1 MKKLLT
7 PIIPLIATSFVFSQQ
22 ESTVISQGL
31 SLRDYMPIHE
41 EEFSIRSQKYFN
53 IKKVE
58 LESEQLTVG
67 RESFVLYPK
76 NGFLVP
82 TTESIFENADPNK
95 PPYTADEIAS
105 LFQDTTHWLTNRIV
119 AYNKLLFNDDESTTS
134 YFLENID
141 DANEVVVDYGYD
153 QNLAITRYV
162 IEELNLESVDI
173 DVLQKLFFYAKDGSF
188 RIKIAEQ
195 IIELKDPDFVKRLAQ
210 NLIESWNKLP
220 ENAQKL
226 DAVIYLLR
234 GLNHPENVENMHD
247 RYDYVILEKLL
258 DKNLSTIK
266 NVRSNRFTNHSVNEL
281 LDSYKTIKGK

>member
-7 PIIPLIATSFVFSQQ
+7 PIIPILVTSFVFSQQ

-31 SLRDYMPIHE
+31 SLRDYVPIHE

-95 PPYTADEIAS
+95 PAYTADEIAS

-134 YFLENID
+134 YFLQNID
-141 DANEVVVDYGYD
+141 DANEVVIDYGYD
-153 QNLAITRYV
+153 QNLAVTRYV
-162 IEELNLESVDI
+162 IEELNLESVDV
-173 DVLQKLFFYAKDGSF
+173 DVLHKLFFYVKDGSF

-195 IIELKDPDFVKRLAQ
+195 IIELKDPDFFKQLAQ

-234 GLNHPENVENMHD
+234 GLNHPENVENMHE

-266 NVRSNRFTNHSVNEL
+266 NVRANRFTNHSVNEL
-281 LDSYKTIKGK
+281 LDTYKTIKEK

>member
-195 IIELKDPDFVKRLAQ
+195 IIELKDPDFVKQLAQ

-266 NVRSNRFTNHSVNEL
+266 NVCSNRFTNHSVNEL